1 MESRHSR
8 WRRWAVVP
16 GLALVYAATARMG
29 LALGLPPDHKVTAI
43 WPPSGIAFAAVLIF
57 GPRVWP
63 GIWLGAVLANV
74 WDAFTPVGAGAF
86 GAHLGAAIAIASGST
101 LQALAGAQL
110 VRRAAGA
117 VPPLDRARHVFRFV
131 ALVPGACLI
140 AATIGV
146 TALCTSGLAPW
157 GAFGTLWWTWWL
169 GDAVGVL
176 VVAPVLLTWGRP
188 RAPGANRPGAGEAVG
203 MFALLL
209 GASVLA
215 FGGWEHTGARA
226 SPLAYLSLPFLVWA
240 SVRFGPRG
248 AALTVVVIAAF
259 AVWGTVRGTGPFV
272 RADVYESLLL
282 LDVFLAVAVV
292 TSLVLCAVLRERA
305 DIEAALRASEAQL
318 RNLAEAIPQIVW
330 GTTPDGAVS
339 YLNQQ
344 WTEYTGLT
352 GAAPD
357 DLARVVH
364 PDDLKR
370 LLGAHADARRAGA
383 VFQSEFRMRPVRG
396 GEYRWFLVRSVAVVG
411 PDGAPAG
418 RIGTSTDIDELKRAQ
433 AELVRQRADLQLI
446 LDTVPAL
453 IFHKDRDHRLVR
465 VNNELVR
472 LVGLPRE
479 ALEGRTDAEIG
490 SPHAEQYRRDDEAIM
505 TEAREVR
512 GVIEPL
518 YTLAGTRWLQT
529 SKLPYRDATGR
540 VTGLI
545 GFSVDVTEQKLAQD
559 EVRRLN
565 AELEQRVAERTAIA
579 EARATQL
586 QRAVGA
592 LREQKQLL
600 QTVLDSLGEAV
611 LVVDKNGKF
620 LMQNRAFRQ
629 LHPEPT
635 EHLSPIERARVNGV
649 YLPDGS
655 APCPPDRLPIFLAM
669 RGESCDDVELMTV
682 SNAHPD
688 GIPISVT
695 GRPILGPN
703 GVEGGVIAIRNV
715 SDARTAAR
723 ALRES
728 EKRFRAIFDQT
739 FQFIGL
745 MTADGTVIEANRTAL
760 AAAGLSEDEVLGKPF
775 WETPWWTHD
784 PVQQDRLRDAIA
796 RANRGET
803 VRFVTTH
810 RAANGELLWVDFSLK
825 PFHDENGTVT
835 LLIPEG
841 RDITAI
847 KRSADALEAA
857 DMLLRQFIKHAPA
870 AIAMLDTEM
879 RYVQAS
885 DRWLTDYHLTGQNVI
900 GRSHYEVFPDIPE
913 RWKRIHRRVLEGAV
927 EMCSEDPFPRDDG
940 NIEWLQWE
948 ARPWRK
954 AGGEIGGLVFYTQV
968 ITDRIRA
975 AEALRES
982 EERFRSAFDA
992 APIGVALVSPEGRW
1006 LKVNQ
1011 SVCALVGYS
1020 EAELLTIDF
1029 QTITH
1034 PDDLGADL
1042 ALVEQVLRGEL
1053 ASYQME
1059 KRYFHK
1065 SGHVIDV
1072 LLAVSLVR
1080 DARGEPLYFISQIQD
1095 ITERKR
1101 AEARLLASVHEKEV
1115 MLKEIHHRVKNNLQ
1129 IISTL
1134 LDLQADGITDPEA
1147 LAAFRESR
1155 GRVRSMALIHE
1166 RLYRSENL
1174 ASVEFGTYVL
1184 NLAEDLFRAYR
1195 ADDEAIRLTVSVTV
1209 PPVPLDIAIPCGLL
1223 INELVSNCLKY
1234 AFAGR
1239 EGGMIEVS
1247 LVRAEPGTNVLT
1259 VADDGVGLPPGFDF
1273 RQSTSFGLQLAN
1285 TLVDQLGGEITLNG
1299 TGGTRFTIRFPAR
1312 G

>member
-1 MESRHSR
+1 MESQLSR
-8 WRRWAVVP
+8 WRPWAVVL
-16 GLALVYAATARMG
+16 GLALAYIVTARLG
-29 LALGLPPDHKVTAI
+29 FTLGLPPDRKVTAI
-43 WPPSGIAFAAVLIF
+43 WPPSGIAFAALLIF
-57 GPRVWP
+57 GLRVWP
-63 GIWLGAVLANV
+63 GIWLGSFLANV
-74 WDAFTPVGAGAF
+74 WDAFDPAHSGTFVAHVGASAV
-86 GAHLGAAIAIASGST
+86 IATGST
-101 LQALAGAQL
+101 LQALAGAGL
-110 VRRAAGA
+110 VRRFIG
-117 VPPLDRARHVFRFV
+117 PGYPLDRVRNVFRFV
-131 ALVPGACLI
+131 AVVPVVCLI
-140 AATIGV
+140 AATLGV
-146 TALCTSGLAPW
+146 TALCASGLVPW

-176 VVAPVLLTWGRP
+176 VVAPVLLAWVRP
-188 RAPGANRPGAGEAVG
+188 LAPGAPRPTDAETVCL
-203 MFALLL
+203 FALLL
-209 GASVLA
+209 GACVLV
-215 FGGWEHTGARA
+215 FGGWRAGVSA
-226 SPLAYLSLPFLVWA
+226 SPLAYLSLPLLVWA
-240 SVRFGPRG
+240 AVRFGSRG
-248 AALTVVVIAAF
+248 SALTVVVIAAF
-259 AVWGTVRGTGPFV
+259 AIWGTVSGSGPFV

-282 LDVFLAVAVV
+282 LDIFLAVAVV
-292 TSLVLCAVLRERA
+292 TALVPCAVLQEREDVER
-305 DIEAALRASEAQL
+305 ALRASEAKLRQL
-318 RNLAEAIPQIVW
+318 TEAVPQIVW
-330 GTTPDGAVS
+330 MSEPDGSLA
-339 YLNQQ
+339 YLNRQ
-344 WTEYTGLT
+344 WHEYTGLT
-352 GAAPD
+352 GIGPT

-370 LLGAHADARRAGA
+370 LRDAGA
-383 VFQSEFRMRPVRG
+383 EAHKLGTVFQHEFRMRPVHG
-396 GEYRWFLVRSVAVVG
+396 GEYRWFLARSVPVVG

-418 RIGTSTDIDELKRAQ
+418 RIGTSTDIDDLKHAQ
-433 AELVRQRADLQLI
+433 SEMVRQQADLQLI

-479 ALEGRTDAEIG
+479 ALQGRTDAGIG
-490 SPHAEQYRRDDEAIM
+490 SPHAEQYRLDDEAIM

-512 GVIEPL
+512 GAIEPL
-518 YTLAGTRWLQT
+518 YTITGTRWLQT

-565 AELEQRVAERTAIA
+565 AELEQRVAERTAVA
-579 EARATQL
+579 EARTAEL
-586 QRAVGA
+586 QRAVEA

-611 LVVDKNGKF
+611 LVVDKNGRF

-635 EHLSPIERARVNGV
+635 ENLSPIERARVNGV
-649 YLPDGS
+649 YLADGS
-655 APCPPDRLPIFLAM
+655 GPCPPDQLPIFRAM
-669 RGESCDDVELMTV
+669 RGESCDNVELMTV

-688 GIPISVT
+688 GVPISVT
-695 GRPILGPN
+695 GRPILGPS

-715 SDARTAAR
+715 SETRAVAS

-745 MTADGTVIEANRTAL
+745 MAADGTLLEANRTAL
-760 AAAGLSEDEVLGKPF
+760 AAAGLSEAEVLGKPF
-775 WETPWWTHD
+775 WDTPWWTHD
-784 PVQQDRLRDAIA
+784 PVQRDRLQDAVA

-810 RAANGELLWVDFSLK
+810 RAASGELLWVDFSLK
-825 PFHDENGTVT
+825 PFHNENGVVT

-857 DMLLRQFIKHAPA
+857 DTLLRQFIKHAPA

-913 RWKRIHRRVLEGAV
+913 RWKQAHRRVLAGAV
-927 EMCSEDPFPRDDG
+927 EMCSEDPFPRADG
-940 NIEWLQWE
+940 GMEWLQWE

-954 AGGEIGGLVFYTQV
+954 ARGEIGGLVFYTQV

-975 AEALRES
+975 ADALRES
-982 EERFRSAFDA
+982 EERFRSAFDS
-992 APIGVALVSPEGRW
+992 APIGVALVSPDGRW

-1053 ASYQME
+1053 PSYQME

-1065 SGHVIDV
+1065 TGHVIDV
-1072 LLAVSLVR
+1072 LLSVSLVR
-1080 DARGEPLYFISQIQD
+1080 DARGQPLYFISQIQD

-1101 AEARLLASVHEKEV
+1101 AEVRLLASVHEKEV

-1134 LDLQADGITDPEA
+1134 LDLQSDGITDPAA

-1174 ASVEFGTYVL
+1174 ASVEFGTYVR

-1195 ADDEAIRLTVSVTV
+1195 ADDEAIRLAVSVSV

-1223 INELVSNCLKY
+1223 VNELISNCLKY
-1234 AFAGR
+1234 AFADR
-1239 EGGMIEVS
+1239 EGGMIAVS
-1247 LVRAEPGTNVLT
+1247 LAPEEPGTHLLT

-1273 RQSTSFGLQLAN
+1273 RHTTSFGLQLVN
-1285 TLVDQLGGEITLNG
+1285 TLVEQLGGDIALDG
-1299 TGGTRFTIRFPAR
+1299 TSGTRFTIRFPAR